1 MNSRTVNN
9 FCLMFQGKFITFIS
23 VYDVAAD
30 DDDDDDTLLSVD
42 C

>member
-23 VYDVAAD
+23 VYDVA
-30 DDDDDDTLLSVD
+30 DDDDDDTLLSG
-42 C
+42 